1 MAEARIYEIGAEEAG
16 LRLDRW
22 FHRHFP
28 GVGHG
33 PLEKLLRTGQVR
45 VDGGRVKAGF
55 RLDAGHQV
63 RIPPAV
69 VNAPPQ
75 AAATRSKQ
83 LNVRDEDRDMLRQ
96 AVLHMDDSLIVV
108 NKPFGLAVQGGSRT
122 ERHLDGMLDTLRF
135 GKSERPKLVHRLD
148 RDTSGVLLLGRTAR
162 ATASLARAFQ
172 SRAAK
177 KTYWALCV
185 GVPKPLNGH
194 IRAPLAKLASARNG
208 RERVR
213 AVDRDDPRGQRA
225 ETVYHVVEKAGQ
237 SAAWLA
243 LMPLTG
249 RTHQLRAHMALMETP
264 IVGDQKYGG
273 TDVLLHDLQPRLHL
287 HARAISLPH
296 PEGGQFDITAPLPP
310 HMRAAW
316 EYFGFDVDWQE
327 DPFAE
332 WEA

>member
-1 MAEARIYEIGAEEAG
+1 MAETRIYQISAEEAG

-28 GVGHG
+28 DVGHG
-33 PLEKLLRTGQVR
+33 PLEKLLRTGQIR
-45 VDGGRVKAGF
+45 VDGGRVKSGF
-55 RLDAGHQV
+55 RLDTGHQV
-63 RIPPAV
+63 RVPPAV
-69 VNAPPQ
+69 VNAIPSERTNRRQ
-75 AAATRSKQ
+75 EHK
-83 LNVRDEDRDMLRQ
+83 VRDEDRDMLRQ
-96 AVLHMDDSLIVV
+96 AVLHIDESLIVV

-122 ERHLDGMLDTLRF
+122 ERHLDGMLDALRF
-135 GKSERPKLVHRLD
+135 GKPERPRLVHRLD

-162 ATASLARAFQ
+162 ATASLARSFQ
-172 SRAAK
+172 GRTAK
-177 KTYWALCV
+177 KTYWALCL
-185 GVPKPLNGH
+185 GVPRPLNGH
-194 IRAPLAKLASARNG
+194 IRAPLAKLASGRSG

-213 AVDRDDPRGQRA
+213 AVDRTDPRGQRA

-264 IVGDQKYGG
+264 IVGDRKYGG
-273 TDVLLHDLQPRLHL
+273 AEAFLTDLEDKLHL

-296 PEGGQFDITAPLPP
+296 PEGGQLEVVAPLPP

-316 EYFGFDVDWQE
+316 DYFGFDADWRE

-332 WEA
+332 WSA